1 VVVVGVCPPTKTQN
15 QMSKEKE
22 LPNNY
27 FLLSSLNSGIQRLL
41 THDPQL
47 TEIRLLGFTLNAE
60 EVQAIAY
67 ALTENK
73 SLKTLVLDFVV
84 IGDEGAKQIAQG
96 ICYNSTLTH
105 LSMRYC
111 NIHNE
116 GAIAIA
122 DALHYNEGIKI
133 LSLAF
138 NEIGD
143 QAGRAFA
150 NAIRRNKTLETLDLK
165 WNRIGDQTGDLLLQ
179 SMSDNKILQN
189 LLLSG
194 NGTGLRNVGRTG
206 QKSRRGKSIRFL
218 SGTQSLRQADPTT
231 VSIESI
237 KTGQDKP
244 KEMIIPSMAQ
254 AEGGEEI
261 QERELNIGDTVEIK
275 GTDAT
280 LRRGKVAF
288 IGETKFAEGIW
299 IGVVFDQPVGKN
311 DGSVNGVKYFE
322 CAPNHGSF
330 VRSEKIL
337 LVDQ

>member
-1 VVVVGVCPPTKTQN
+1 
-15 QMSKEKE
+15 MSKEKD

-47 TEIRLLGFTLNAE
+47 TEIRLLGFTLSPE
-60 EVQAIAY
+60 EVQAVAY

-73 SLKTLVLDFVV
+73 TLKTLILDFVV
-84 IGDEGAKQIAQG
+84 IGDDGAKQIAQG
-96 ICYNSTLTH
+96 ICYNSTVTH

-111 NIHNE
+111 NIHND

-122 DALHYNEGIKI
+122 DALHYNEGIRT
-133 LSLAF
+133 LSLSF

-194 NGTGLRNVGRTG
+194 NGSGLRNVGRTG

-218 SGTQSLRQADPTT
+218 SGTQSMRQGDPNT
-231 VSIESI
+231 VNIESI
-237 KTGQDKP
+237 KSERP
-244 KEMIIPSMAQ
+244 KEMAIPSMAN
-254 AEGGEEI
+254 AEGGDEPEEK
-261 QERELNIGDTVEIK
+261 ELAVGDTVEVK

-288 IGETKFAEGIW
+288 IGETEFADGIW
-299 IGVVFDQPVGKN
+299 IGVVFDTPVGKN
-311 DGSVNGVKYFE
+311 DGSVGGVKYFE
-322 CAPNHGSF
+322 CATNHGSF
-330 VRSEKIL
+330 VRPEKIV
-337 LVDQ
+337 LVD